1 MSKTACDR
9 PDLPWKGRGTNLDI
23 TGCRFSLYPMRD
35 DFASIILDALRKT
48 DVSAVWSSTDA
59 LSTVYRGELAY
70 VADAVR
76 ALFVNA
82 YRPDAHM
89 TLEGQF
95 SKGCPGDTDD
105 DFNIARNGPPPNFAS
120 VRDKHFPVAC
130 KIALYPLGREDYID
144 DIARVYRM
152 AESAGLRPATIHYA
166 TRLSGDV
173 HAIFEYLEAACSYA
187 QSAASHYALTFTL
200 SVNSPSPEDA

>member
-1 MSKTACDR
+1 
-9 PDLPWKGRGTNLDI
+9 
-23 TGCRFSLYPMRD
+23 
-35 DFASIILDALRKT
+35 
-48 DVSAVWSSTDA
+48 
-59 LSTVYRGELAY
+59 
-70 VADAVR
+70 
-76 ALFVNA
+76 
-82 YRPDAHM
+82 M

-105 DFNIARNGPPPNFAS
+105 DSNIARNGPPPNSAS

-130 KIALYPLGREDYID
+130 KIALYPLGRENYID
-144 DIARVYRM
+144 DIAHVYRM

-187 QSAASHYALTFTL
+187 QSAVSHYALTFTL